1 MKIANI
7 AGAMGGSSRT
17 YLTHLF
23 GRGLDDEKYRVERF
37 RSMAEG
43 MIRHWHGVR
52 GPGKARNKTGDLK
65 LCPVV
70 SLDRLHVIQFF
81 VILYVTAC
89 PSTIRTKLPALPSAT
104 SPSWNAK
111 SSPAPTGTKTSE
123 GRRRPS
129 RPRHSGRT
137 NRIGRHKRQLQPA
150 RRTLV
155 DQALDQVRCRA

>member
-43 MIRHWHGVR
+43 MIRPWHGVR

-70 SLDRLHVIQFF
+70 SLGTVQAMRPEPNEIIVCTGIKTGSGCQLWGALATNLFIQAYF
-81 VILYVTAC
+81 C
-89 PSTIRTKLPALPSAT
+89 
-104 SPSWNAK
+104 
-111 SSPAPTGTKTSE
+111 
-123 GRRRPS
+123 
-129 RPRHSGRT
+129 
-137 NRIGRHKRQLQPA
+137 
-150 RRTLV
+150 
-155 DQALDQVRCRA
+155 

>member
-43 MIRHWHGVR
+43 MI
-52 GPGKARNKTGDLK
+52 PALARRPRTGQSKEQDRRPQ

-70 SLDRLHVIQFF
+70 SLGTVQAMRPEPNEIIVCTGIKTGSGCQLWGALATNLFIQAYF
-81 VILYVTAC
+81 C
-89 PSTIRTKLPALPSAT
+89 
-104 SPSWNAK
+104 
-111 SSPAPTGTKTSE
+111 
-123 GRRRPS
+123 
-129 RPRHSGRT
+129 
-137 NRIGRHKRQLQPA
+137 
-150 RRTLV
+150 
-155 DQALDQVRCRA
+155 